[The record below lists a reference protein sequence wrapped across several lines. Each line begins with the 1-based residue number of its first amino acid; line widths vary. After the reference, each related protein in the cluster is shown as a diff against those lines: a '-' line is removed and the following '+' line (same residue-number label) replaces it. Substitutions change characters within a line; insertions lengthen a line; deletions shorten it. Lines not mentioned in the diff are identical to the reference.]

1 MKLPI
6 RVAASGT
13 RWRHLFA
20 TLVQTV
26 VMWGTFLGL
35 MPWSLVRLEQCLGV
49 PSFTNEW
56 QVIAGIVGFALCGS
70 LGLWSGFS
78 MAWFGDGTPLPT
90 ATARKLVVVGPY
102 RWVRNPMA
110 IAGLGQGAAVGL
122 ALGSWSVLLGV
133 AVGLLV
139 WQVWIR
145 PAEETDLEARFGD
158 DYRHYRATV
167 GCWVPSRGYRP
178 MGQ

>member
-1 MKLPI
+1 MKLPF
-6 RVAASGT
+6 RVAAPVA
-13 RWRHLFA
+13 RWRHLLA
-20 TLVQTV
+20 TLVQTI

-35 MPWSLVRLEQCLGV
+35 MPWCLVLLERWIGL
-49 PSFTNEW
+49 PNFTSTW
-56 QVIAGIVGFALCGS
+56 QVPVGLSGFALCGS

-78 MAWFGDGTPLPT
+78 MAWHGDGTPLPT

-110 IAGLGQGAAVGL
+110 IAGLGQGTAVGI
-122 ALGSWSVLLGV
+122 ALGSWSVMLGV
-133 AVGLLV
+133 VVGLLV
-139 WQVWIR
+139 WQVWVR

-167 GCWVPSRGYRP
+167 GCWWPSRRFQP
-178 MGQ
+178 IDQ